1 MLPLPVPLP
10 SGRFRGAGP
19 SFLRPSK
26 NVGTYAPSF
35 GALCAVTF
43 EVERERAPAKN
54 IPGPDEPKVH
64 VRLVPSGRGV

>member
-1 MLPLPVPLP
+1 MFFFVYNCHSNLAK
-10 SGRFRGAGP
+10 RFIY
-19 SFLRPSK
+19 LK
-26 NVGTYAPSF
+26 LTTLGTYAPSF

-43 EVERERAPAKN
+43 EVERERALAKN